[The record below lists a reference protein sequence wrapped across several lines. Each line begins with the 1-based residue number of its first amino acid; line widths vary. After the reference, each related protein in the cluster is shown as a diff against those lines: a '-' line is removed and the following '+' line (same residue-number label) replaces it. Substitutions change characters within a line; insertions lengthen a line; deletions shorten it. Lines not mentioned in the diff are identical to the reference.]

1 MLVSCL
7 GWLSVVAFAGLIA
20 VAGQVIGIIVDDL
33 FHKMH
38 LKFLTNDVGGVLVS
52 GSFSVLWMLL
62 LAEVGNLCLL
72 EVSTLSSAFLITSS
86 RFLIF
91 DDAVHISMVGIKIG
105 RPTIS
110 LRRVVVQVSVAEA
123 PLTEFRGA
131 AFFVVDPKCS
141 LECRFIFTTN
151 LCSYISLLTVGLGDY
166 YIEAD
171 FIFLDDL
178 FIFTFIF
185 LAGTCYWL
193 KHCSFS

>member
-33 FHKMH
+33 FHKMR
-38 LKFLTNDVGGVLVS
+38 LKFLTNDVGGVLIS

-62 LAEVGNLCLL
+62 LAEVGSLCLL

-86 RFLIF
+86 RFLIYV
-91 DDAVHISMVGIKIG
+91 DAVHISMVGIKIG

-123 PLTEFRGA
+123 PLTEFMGA
-131 AFFVVDPKCS
+131 VFC
-141 LECRFIFTTN
+141 C
-151 LCSYISLLTVGLGDY
+151 
-166 YIEAD
+166 
-171 FIFLDDL
+171 
-178 FIFTFIF
+178 
-185 LAGTCYWL
+185 
-193 KHCSFS
+193 